1 MTGIQADIS
10 DLTTWT
16 ALMYRAPAKLRAE
29 MQKRNISLLQ
39 QGAGIM
45 RALAPRGKTGN
56 LRGSIGVTRS
66 SAFSGTFGTSLI
78 YAAQRNFGGTIR
90 ARNAPYLVFPGR
102 NGGLVRVKSVTQSG
116 THYLERTVTRLR
128 PLVQQEYKFAL
139 RAAMGRS

>member
-1 MTGIQADIS
+1 MTGIQIEMNELNEWAARMES
-10 DLTTWT
+10 
-16 ALMYRAPAKLRAE
+16 APARLRTE
-29 MQKRNISLLQ
+29 MQKRTISLLQ

-45 RALAPRGKTGN
+45 RTLAPRLTGR
-56 LRGSIGVTRS
+56 LAGSIGVTRS